1 MVTAL
6 LLCACGRHAGSS
18 GQTPCSMSQARPF
31 PALQIPSIYSDPSA
45 RTAYA
50 AEHYW
55 DSFFS
60 GPDTFPDDSVL
71 VNGVARDEIEEHFA
85 TFVTLV
91 EDIDIQ
97 SARRAMDSFFRK
109 VEAFQKRDTLSGV
122 FDLFAS
128 LAEKYLYDPNSPCRS
143 EDLYRPY
150 VEGLSRSEM
159 TPSGMVPAYT
169 HDAGMCALNA
179 IGAKAA
185 DFVFR
190 DISGRNH
197 SLYGIK
203 ADHTLLFFSNP
214 GCEAC
219 KSIIETLRGNEEVTR
234 MVASGRLAVVNV
246 YIDEDIEAW
255 KGYQDYYPDEWFNG
269 YDPSFSIRQDIKY
282 NVRAIP
288 SLYLLDADK
297 TVLMK
302 DAPENRI
309 FTALSS
315 IAENYSR

>member
-1 MVTAL
+1 M
-6 LLCACGRHAGSS
+6 
-18 GQTPCSMSQARPF
+18 PQARPF

-55 DSFFS
+55 DSFLS

-128 LAEKYLYDPNSPCRS
+128 LVEKYLYDPNSPYRN

-150 VEGLSRSEM
+150 VEGLSRSDR
-159 TPSGMVPAYT
+159 TPPEMVPAYS
-169 HDAGMCALNA
+169 HDAAMCALNA
-179 IGAKAA
+179 VGSKAA
-185 DFVFR
+185 DFVFK
-190 DISGRNH
+190 DISGRTH
-197 SLYGIK
+197 TLYGVK
-203 ADHTLLFFSNP
+203 GDYTLLFFSNP

-219 KSIIETLRGNEEVTR
+219 KEIIETLKGEPALAELVSR
-234 MVASGRLAVVNV
+234 GRLAVVNV

-255 KGYQDYYPDEWFNG
+255 KGYQDYYPDNWLNG
-269 YDPSFSIRQDIKY
+269 YDPTYSIRQDIKY